1 MRGCVPDRRGV
12 RRYWRDSDS
21 QLSGWKRPMRVSGG
35 TSEHPLL
42 DDELHKYTSGPH
54 PHQLGVVSKSNAK
67 WQPLS
72 LEIPKQLLPS
82 LSASGEGWGLQLLD
96 PRRTRQ
102 SPLMTAS
109 VVMLSRH
116 RVGTSHTSSC
126 RILMGPQ
133 VWNDYPSLFRET
145 AMSPGS

>member
-1 MRGCVPDRRGV
+1 MGRRG
-12 RRYWRDSDS
+12 
-21 QLSGWKRPMRVSGG
+21 SGG

-82 LSASGEGWGLQLLD
+82 LKASGEGWGLQLLD
-96 PRRTRQ
+96 PEQDGKCRGALQ
-102 SPLMTAS
+102 AQ
-109 VVMLSRH
+109 SRH
-116 RVGTSHTSSC
+116 LTHIVLQNPHGATG
-126 RILMGPQ
+126 L
-133 VWNDYPSLFRET
+133 E
-145 AMSPGS
+145 

>member
-1 MRGCVPDRRGV
+1 MRGCVPARRGV
-12 RRYWRDSDS
+12 RSYWRDSDS
-21 QLSGWKRPMRVSGG
+21 RLSGWKRPMRVSGG

-42 DDELHKYTSGPH
+42 DDELHKSTSGPH
-54 PHQLGVVSKSNAK
+54 PHQLGVVSK

-82 LSASGEGWGLQLLD
+82 LNASGEGWGLQLLD
-96 PRRTRQ
+96 QRRTRQ
-102 SPLMTAS
+102 SPS
-109 VVMLSRH
+109 VVVLSRH

-133 VWNDYPSLFRET
+133 VWNDYPSLFRKA